1 MWLTIN
7 LTDLLCLL
15 AAAISMRVA
24 GAVVLAQ
31 AIHYIT
37 HREG

>member
-7 LTDLLCLL
+7 LTDLLHLP
-15 AAAISMRVA
+15 AAALSMRVA
-24 GAVVLAQ
+24 GAIVLART
-31 AIHYIT
+31 IDYIT

>member
-7 LTDLLCLL
+7 LTDSLHLP
-15 AAAISMRVA
+15 AAALSIRVA
-24 GAVVLAQ
+24 GAIVLAQ

>member
-1 MWLTIN
+1 MWLAIN
-7 LTDLLCLL
+7 LNKSLHLL
-15 AAAISMRVA
+15 AAALPMRVA
-24 GAVVLAQ
+24 GAILLAQ

>member
-1 MWLTIN
+1 MWLTIS
-7 LTDLLCLL
+7 LTDLLNLP
-15 AAAISMRVA
+15 AAALSMRVA
-24 GAVVLAQ
+24 GAIVLAQ

>member
-7 LTDLLCLL
+7 LDELLHLP
-15 AAAISMRVA
+15 AAALSMRVA
-24 GAVVLAQ
+24 GAIVLAQ